1 MEENKNS
8 VYLTKAGYEKLEER
22 LEELVVKKRS
32 EVAEKIK
39 VAREFGDIS
48 ENAEYD
54 AAKEEQ
60 AMLEGEIKTIQAQLA
75 NAVIIDEESI
85 DTNTVSL
92 GCTVKLYD
100 IEFDEANEY
109 QLVGATE
116 ANIKE
121 GKISTDSPVGAAILG
136 QRKGSTVTVETPQ
149 GTIKVKI
156 MSIS

>member
-1 MEENKNS
+1 MEENNNS
-8 VYLTKAGYEKLEER
+8 VYLTKAGYKKLEEK

-60 AMLEGEIKTIQAQLA
+60 AMLEGEIKTIQSQLA
-75 NAVIIDEESI
+75 NAVIIDEDSI

-121 GKISTDSPVGAAILG
+121 GKISTSSPVGSAILG
-136 QRKGSTVTVETPQ
+136 KRKGATVEVETPQ

>member
-1 MEENKNS
+1 MEENNNS
-8 VYLTKAGYEKLEER
+8 VYLTKAGYKKLEEK

-60 AMLEGEIKTIQAQLA
+60 AMLEGEIKTIQSQLA
-75 NAVIIDEESI
+75 NAVIIDEDSI

-121 GKISTDSPVGAAILG
+121 GKISTSSPVGAAILG
-136 QRKGSTVTVETPQ
+136 KRKGTTVEVETPQ